1 MFLPRGTDHISKKK
15 KLVNGGTVSV
25 TVREA
30 TLGDGRKE
38 YMIDPRSITVIYG
51 GFGKKKKG

>member
-1 MFLPRGTDHISKKK
+1 MPRGTDHISKKK